1 VEAMTRRQL
10 QPRRILGLA
19 VVLLLFLL
27 VQSAFALPFLQTR
40 ANLSPRMFYRNFGS
54 LVGAVVTGSHHL
66 VGSLETL
73 YELRE
78 LAVATSQAEGSSG
91 SISLNSRSRSSAQ
104 SVVCDYRPMPAQSGT
119 AYRCPASGRD
129 GNRYWS
135 IPRC

>member
-1 VEAMTRRQL
+1 VEAMTHRQL
-10 QPRRILGLA
+10 QTRRILGLA

-27 VQSAFALPFLQTR
+27 VQSAFALPLLQIR

-54 LVGAVVTGSHHL
+54 LVGVVVTGSHHI

-73 YELRE
+73 YQLRQ
-78 LAVATSQAEGSSG
+78 LAVATSQTEGSSG
-91 SISLNSRSRSSAQ
+91 SISLNSRSSAQ
-104 SVVCDYRPMPAQSGT
+104 VVVCDYRAMPAQSGT
-119 AYRCPASGRD
+119 AYRCPASGRG

>member
-1 VEAMTRRQL
+1 VEAMTHRRL

-54 LVGAVVTGSHHL
+54 LVGVVITGSRQI

-73 YELRE
+73 YELRQ
-78 LAVATSQAEGSSG
+78 LAVASSQTEGSSG
-91 SISLNSRSRSSAQ
+91 SISLNSRSSAQ
-104 SVVCDYRPMPAQSGT
+104 VVVCEYRAMPAQSGT
-119 AYRCPASGRD
+119 AYRCPAPGRG
-129 GNRYWS
+129 GNRYSS